1 LLGIYS
7 CTGGNNAQFTDD
19 VGNIGQTLLLQPV
32 TIGGML
38 FHSLNLDTIGTRFDE
53 IASIVVS
60 LSKTSSLVDPEHSP
74 TMLQDAMHRLVE
86 ILRILDQPSPT
97 ESEKPF
103 EDNELNE
110 LGDYGI
116 NLLIDFSS
124 LAAELELSEQSREL
138 EDLSLPMGLWLVRHH
153 GQLRTLE
160 PIVNAVARLANTFH
174 EPLQLIELYDVT
186 QELLKGV
193 ELNAGSTH
201 EHGQV
206 SQPWRIL
213 LINHAI
219 IATRS
224 HRPGLIDEAYETLT
238 QYLPN
243 DAPDFFKE
251 GMIQMDTLDYPRQ
264 VREVVEK
271 YYNLWCL
278 PRTLH

>member
-1 LLGIYS
+1 
-7 CTGGNNAQFTDD
+7 
-19 VGNIGQTLLLQPV
+19 
-32 TIGGML
+32 
-38 FHSLNLDTIGTRFDE
+38 
-53 IASIVVS
+53 
-60 LSKTSSLVDPEHSP
+60 
-74 TMLQDAMHRLVE
+74 MLQEAMQRLVE
-86 ILRILDQPSPT
+86 ILRILDQSSPAN
-97 ESEKPF
+97 SKKPF

-124 LAAELELSEQSREL
+124 VAAELELTEQSREL
-138 EDLSLPMGLWLVRHH
+138 EDLSLPMALWLVRHQ

-160 PIVNAVARLANTFH
+160 PIVNAVARLANAFR
-174 EPLQLIELYDVT
+174 EPLQLVELYDVT
-186 QELLKGV
+186 QELLKSIQ
-193 ELNAGSTH
+193 LKAGSTH
-201 EHGQV
+201 KQGQV

-238 QYLPN
+238 QYLPD

-251 GMIQMDTLDYPRQ
+251 GMIQMDTLEYPQQ